1 MPLALAGRIEE
12 IYMSKPTLF
21 FSHSSKDKDMVLAI
35 KNKVMQYTSGTL
47 EIFQSSDGESIPFGT
62 NWIHKVEEGLKEAK
76 VMFVFITEQS
86 ISSGWIYFEAGYA
99 YSKDVHVIP
108 VGIGVSVGD
117 LKAPLN
123 LLQGFNITSAD
134 SLNNFLTII
143 NREFNYSFSAQFTDD
158 DFSEIILFSPGS
170 KTTHMQF
177 DEIVKSINYQL
188 LAEYSD
194 GHGGKVQYDIAT
206 YFAKIVNYLNE
217 NSIPYS
223 LTDPYRQQ
231 YRKCIIVQGLRI
243 IFEAS
248 SDPKQSINGRTERV
262 GQIIVNISPVNFERS
277 FDLYQNLSALL
288 DEKERFYLNI
298 RLNESYAFVTSD
310 VNMAALLSAVP
321 EWCSFSKNEVGVFEC
336 NGSDIHF
343 CVWDHNMYDNRKET
357 DYVLNI
363 NYDTKSVN
371 AKDIVSVVAKLHDL
385 HLIYKK
391 QGD

>member
-158 DFSEIILFSPGS
+158 DFSEIISFSPGS

-277 FDLYQNLSALL
+277 FDLYQKLSALL

-298 RLNESYAFVTSD
+298 RLNESYTFVTSD

>member
-1 MPLALAGRIEE
+1 
-12 IYMSKPTLF
+12 MSKPTLF
-21 FSHSSKDKDMVLAI
+21 FSHSSKDKEMVLAI

-143 NREFNYSFSAQFTDD
+143 NREFNYSFPAQFTDD
-158 DFSEIILFSPGS
+158 DFNEIVSYSPGS

-177 DEIVKSINYQL
+177 DDIVKSINYQL

-194 GHGGKVQYDIAT
+194 GQGGKVQYDIAT
-206 YFAKIVNYLNE
+206 YFEKIVQYLKD

-223 LTDPYRQQ
+223 LADPYRQQ

-248 SDPKQSINGRTERV
+248 SDPKQSINGRAERV
-262 GQIIVNISPVNFERS
+262 GQIIVNISPMNFERS
-277 FDLYQNLSALL
+277 FDLYQKLSALL
-288 DEKERFYLNI
+288 NEKNRFYLNI

-321 EWCSFSKNEVGVFEC
+321 EWCSFSKDEVGVFEC
-336 NGSDIHF
+336 NESDIHF
-343 CVWDHNMYDNRKET
+343 CIWDHNMYEPRKGA

-363 NYDTKSVN
+363 NYDTNSISAN
-371 AKDIVSVVAKLHDL
+371 DIVSVVTKLHDL

>member
-1 MPLALAGRIEE
+1 
-12 IYMSKPTLF
+12 MSKPTLF

-108 VGIGVSVGD
+108 VGIGISVGD

-158 DFSEIILFSPGS
+158 DFSEIISFSPGS

>member
-1 MPLALAGRIEE
+1 
-12 IYMSKPTLF
+12 MSKPTLF

-35 KNKVMQYTSGTL
+35 KNKVMKYTSGTL

-143 NREFNYSFSAQFTDD
+143 NREFNYSFPAQFTDD
-158 DFSEIILFSPGS
+158 DFNEIVSYSPGS

-177 DEIVKSINYQL
+177 DDIVKSINYQL

-194 GHGGKVQYDIAT
+194 GEGGKVQYDIAT
-206 YFAKIVNYLNE
+206 YFEKIVQYLND

-248 SDPKQSINGRTERV
+248 SDPKQNINGRTERV
-262 GQIIVNISPVNFERS
+262 GQIIVNISPMNFERS
-277 FDLYQNLSALL
+277 FDLYQKLSSLL
-288 DEKERFYLNI
+288 NEKNRFYLHI

-321 EWCSFSKNEVGVFEC
+321 EWCSFSKDEVGVFEC
-336 NGSDIHF
+336 NESDVHF
-343 CVWDHNMYDNRKET
+343 CIWDHNMYEPRKGA

-363 NYDTKSVN
+363 NYDTNSISAN
-371 AKDIVSVVAKLHDL
+371 DIVSVVAKLHDL
-385 HLIYKK
+385 NLIYKK

>member
-1 MPLALAGRIEE
+1 
-12 IYMSKPTLF
+12 MSKPTLF

-158 DFSEIILFSPGS
+158 DFSEIISFSPGS

-277 FDLYQNLSALL
+277 FDLYQKLSALL

-371 AKDIVSVVAKLHDL
+371 AKDIVSIVAKLHDL

>member
-1 MPLALAGRIEE
+1 MQRALAGRIEE

-35 KNKVMQYTSGTL
+35 KNKVMKYTSGTL

-108 VGIGVSVGD
+108 VGIGVSVGA

-158 DFSEIILFSPGS
+158 DFSEIISFSPGS

-277 FDLYQNLSALL
+277 FDLYQKLSALL

>member
-1 MPLALAGRIEE
+1 
-12 IYMSKPTLF
+12 MSKPTLF

-35 KNKVMQYTSGTL
+35 KNKVMKYTSGTL

-143 NREFNYSFSAQFTDD
+143 NREFNYSFPAQFTDD
-158 DFSEIILFSPGS
+158 DFNEIVSYSPGS

-177 DEIVKSINYQL
+177 DDIVKSINYQL

-194 GHGGKVQYDIAT
+194 GQGGKVQYDIAT
-206 YFAKIVNYLNE
+206 YFEKIVQYLND

-223 LTDPYRQQ
+223 LADPYRQQ

-262 GQIIVNISPVNFERS
+262 GQIIVNISPMNFERS
-277 FDLYQNLSALL
+277 FDLYQKLSALL
-288 DEKERFYLNI
+288 NEKNRFYLNI

-321 EWCSFSKNEVGVFEC
+321 EWCSFSKDEVGVFEC
-336 NGSDIHF
+336 NESDIHF
-343 CVWDHNMYDNRKET
+343 CIWDHNMYEPRKGA

-363 NYDTKSVN
+363 NYDTNSISAN
-371 AKDIVSVVAKLHDL
+371 DIVSVVTKLHDL

>member
-1 MPLALAGRIEE
+1 MQLALAGRIEE

-158 DFSEIILFSPGS
+158 DFSEIISFSPGS

>member
-1 MPLALAGRIEE
+1 
-12 IYMSKPTLF
+12 MSKPTLF

-35 KNKVMQYTSGTL
+35 KNKVMKYTSGTL

-143 NREFNYSFSAQFTDD
+143 NREFNYSFPAQFTDD
-158 DFSEIILFSPGS
+158 DFNEIVSYSPGS

-177 DEIVKSINYQL
+177 DDIVKSINYQL

-194 GHGGKVQYDIAT
+194 GEGGKVQYDIAT
-206 YFAKIVNYLNE
+206 YFEKIVQYLND

-248 SDPKQSINGRTERV
+248 SNPKQNINGRTERV
-262 GQIIVNISPVNFERS
+262 GQIIVNISPMNFERS
-277 FDLYQNLSALL
+277 FDLYQKLSALL
-288 DEKERFYLNI
+288 NEKNRFYLHI

-321 EWCSFSKNEVGVFEC
+321 EWCSFSKDEVGVFEC
-336 NGSDIHF
+336 NESDIHF
-343 CVWDHNMYDNRKET
+343 CIWDHNMYEPRKGA

-363 NYDTKSVN
+363 NYDTNSISAN
-371 AKDIVSVVAKLHDL
+371 DIVSVVAKLHDL
-385 HLIYKK
+385 NLIYKK

>member
-1 MPLALAGRIEE
+1 
-12 IYMSKPTLF
+12 MSKPTLF

-158 DFSEIILFSPGS
+158 DFSEIISFSPGS

-277 FDLYQNLSALL
+277 FDLYQKLSALL

>member
-1 MPLALAGRIEE
+1 M
-12 IYMSKPTLF
+12 
-21 FSHSSKDKDMVLAI
+21 
-35 KNKVMQYTSGTL
+35 
-47 EIFQSSDGESIPFGT
+47 
-62 NWIHKVEEGLKEAK
+62 
-76 VMFVFITEQS
+76 
-86 ISSGWIYFEAGYA
+86 
-99 YSKDVHVIP
+99 
-108 VGIGVSVGD
+108 GD

-158 DFSEIILFSPGS
+158 DFSEIISFSPGS

-277 FDLYQNLSALL
+277 FDLYQKLSALL

-363 NYDTKSVN
+363 NYDTKSEN

>member
-1 MPLALAGRIEE
+1 
-12 IYMSKPTLF
+12 MSKPTLF

-158 DFSEIILFSPGS
+158 DFSEIISFSPGS

-277 FDLYQNLSALL
+277 FALYQKLSALL

-321 EWCSFSKNEVGVFEC
+321 EWCSFSKDEVGVFEC
-336 NGSDIHF
+336 NESDIHF
-343 CVWDHNMYDNRKET
+343 CIWDHNMYEPRKGA

-363 NYDTKSVN
+363 NYDTNSISAN
-371 AKDIVSVVAKLHDL
+371 DIVSVVTKLHDL

>member
-1 MPLALAGRIEE
+1 
-12 IYMSKPTLF
+12 MSKPTLF

-35 KNKVMQYTSGTL
+35 KNKVMKYTSGTL

-158 DFSEIILFSPGS
+158 DFNEIISFSTES
-170 KTTHMQF
+170 KTTHIQF
-177 DEIVKSINYQL
+177 DDIVKSINYQL

-194 GHGGKVQYDIAT
+194 GQGGKVQYDIAT
-206 YFAKIVNYLNE
+206 YFEKIVQYLND

-231 YRKCIIVQGLRI
+231 YRKCIIAQGLRI

-262 GQIIVNISPVNFERS
+262 GQIIVNISPMNFERS
-277 FDLYQNLSALL
+277 FDLYQKLSALL
-288 DEKERFYLNI
+288 NEKNRFYLNI

-321 EWCSFSKNEVGVFEC
+321 EWCSFSKDEVGVFEC

-343 CVWDHNMYDNRKET
+343 CIWDQNMYEPRKGT

-363 NYDTKSVN
+363 NYDTNSISAN
-371 AKDIVSVVAKLHDL
+371 DIVSVVAKLHDL

-391 QGD
+391 RGD

>member
-1 MPLALAGRIEE
+1 
-12 IYMSKPTLF
+12 MSKPTLF

-143 NREFNYSFSAQFTDD
+143 NREFNYSFPAQFTDD
-158 DFSEIILFSPGS
+158 DFNEIVSYSPGS

-177 DEIVKSINYQL
+177 DDIVKSINYQL

-194 GHGGKVQYDIAT
+194 GQGGKVQYDIAT
-206 YFAKIVNYLNE
+206 YFEKIVQYLND

-223 LTDPYRQQ
+223 LADPYRQQ

-262 GQIIVNISPVNFERS
+262 GQIIVNISPMNFERS
-277 FDLYQNLSALL
+277 FDLYQKLSALL
-288 DEKERFYLNI
+288 NEKNRFYLNI

-321 EWCSFSKNEVGVFEC
+321 EWCSFSKDEVGVFEC
-336 NGSDIHF
+336 NESDIHF
-343 CVWDHNMYDNRKET
+343 CIWDHNMYEPRKGA

-363 NYDTKSVN
+363 NYDTNSISAN
-371 AKDIVSVVAKLHDL
+371 DIVSVVTKLHDL

>member
-158 DFSEIILFSPGS
+158 DFSEIISFSPGS
-170 KTTHMQF
+170 ITTHMQF

-277 FDLYQNLSALL
+277 FDLYQKLSALL